1 MYIRTS
7 MVKRS
12 SLGKGLGAL
21 LEDSG
26 SELASASRIT
36 SGNNA
41 VAGSVA
47 NISLSQIEANP
58 FQPRNEFEKQ
68 ALRDLASSIKEYG
81 LIQPITVRKVSFD
94 KFQIISGERRFR
106 ASQLAGFEEIA
117 AYIRIA
123 NDKTMLEMAL
133 VENVQ
138 REDLNAIEIALGYKR
153 LIEECNL
160 TQEQLSH
167 KVGQDRSTVTNFLRL
182 LKLPEPIQAALRD
195 KKISMGHARAL
206 LSVTDPQMQNKI
218 LNDILKNELSV
229 RRIEEYARN
238 YSGKTNQKLKSK
250 SHKNKSSA
258 LSFEEQKLQEDLSG
272 LFKTKVAIRKF
283 NEEEGTIVIPFNE
296 QTLNR
301 IKSILELD

>member
-1 MYIRTS
+1 M
-7 MVKRS
+7 KRS

-26 SELASASRIT
+26 SEIT
-36 SGNNA
+36 SAARIANGNTA
-41 VAGSVA
+41 IAGTVA
-47 NISLSQIEANP
+47 NVSLSQIEANP

-68 ALRDLASSIKEYG
+68 ALRDLSASIKEYG
-81 LIQPITVRKVSFD
+81 LIQPITVRKVGFN

-106 ASQLAGFEEIA
+106 ASQLAGLEQIPAF
-117 AYIRIA
+117 IRIA

-133 VENVQ
+133 VENLQ

-160 TQEQLSH
+160 TQEQLSN

-195 KKISMGHARAL
+195 KKITMGHARAL
-206 LSVTDPQMQNKI
+206 LSVNDSQTQTKI
-218 LNDILKNELSV
+218 LNEILKNELSV

-238 YSGKTNQKLKSK
+238 YSGKKSSGKSK
-250 SHKNKSSA
+250 SKSQKNKSTA
-258 LSFEEQKLQEDLSG
+258 LSFEEQKLQEDLSDH
-272 LFKTKVAIRKF
+272 FKANVTLEKQ
-283 NEEEGTIVIPFNE
+283 NNGEGKIIIQFKSDAE
-296 QTLNR
+296 LKKISR
-301 IKSILELD
+301 ILDL

>member
-1 MYIRTS
+1 

-21 LEDSG
+21 LEDSNTDI
-26 SELASASRIT
+26 SSNARIN

-41 VAGSVA
+41 IAGTVA
-47 NISLSQIEANP
+47 NVSLFQIEANP

-68 ALRDLASSIKEYG
+68 ALSELAQSIREYG
-81 LIQPITVRKVSFD
+81 LIQPITVRKVGEN

-106 ASQLAGFEEIA
+106 ASQLAGLEHIPAF
-117 AYIRIA
+117 IRIA

-153 LIEECNL
+153 LIEECEF
-160 TQEQLSH
+160 TQEQLSQ

-195 KKISMGHARAL
+195 KKITMGHARAL
-206 LSVTDPQMQNKI
+206 LSVNDTQLQTKI
-218 LNDILKNELSV
+218 LNEILKDELSV

-238 YSGKTNQKLKSK
+238 HSDKKGGPKL
-250 SHKNKSSA
+250 KNKSTKKTPA
-258 LSFEEQKLQEDLSG
+258 ILSLEEQKIVEDLSAF
-272 LFKTKVAIRKF
+272 LKTGVSIEKLISGDGR
-283 NEEEGTIVIPFNE
+283 IVIPFKSDAD
-296 QTLNR
+296 LKR
-301 IKSILELD
+301 ITEMLDM

>member
-1 MYIRTS
+1 M
-7 MVKRS
+7 KRS
-12 SLGKGLGAL
+12 SLGKGLSAL

-26 SELASASRIT
+26 SELASASRIAG
-36 SGNNA
+36 GNTA
-41 VAGSVA
+41 VAGSVV
-47 NISLSQIEANP
+47 NIDLSQIEANP

-68 ALRDLASSIKEYG
+68 ALLELAQSIKEYG
-81 LIQPITVRKVSFD
+81 LIQPITVRKVDFD

-106 ASQLAGFEEIA
+106 ASQLAGLEQIPSF
-117 AYIRIA
+117 IRIA
-123 NDKTMLEMAL
+123 NDHTMLEMAL
-133 VENVQ
+133 VENLQ

-160 TQEQLSH
+160 TQEQLSQ

-206 LSVTDPQMQNKI
+206 LSVSDSQLQTKI
-218 LNDILKNELSV
+218 LNEILKSELSV

-238 YSGKTNQKLKSK
+238 YSGKKTSQKSKLKSQ
-250 SHKNKSSA
+250 KNKSA
-258 LSFEEQKLQEDLSG
+258 VLSFDEQKLQEDLSH
-272 LFKTKVAIRKF
+272 LFKTNVSLEKHS
-283 NEEEGTIVIPFNE
+283 EHEGNIVIPFKNE
-296 QTLNR
+296 ETLNR

>member
-1 MYIRTS
+1 

-47 NISLSQIEANP
+47 NINHSQIEANP

-81 LIQPITVRKVSFD
+81 LIQPITVRKVGLD

-106 ASQLAGFEEIA
+106 ASQLAGFEQIA

-160 TQEQLSH
+160 TQEQLSN

-195 KKISMGHARAL
+195 KKITMGHARAL
-206 LSVTDPQMQNKI
+206 LSVTDVQMQTKI

-229 RRIEEYARN
+229 RRIEEYARS
-238 YSGKTNQKLKSK
+238 YSGKKPNQKSKAKSQ
-250 SHKNKSSA
+250 KNKSTV
-258 LSFEEQKLQEDLSG
+258 LSFEDQKLQEDLSD
-272 LFKTKVAIRKF
+272 LFKAKVSLQKH
-283 NEEEGTIVIPFNE
+283 NDEEGNIVIPFNKE
-296 QTLNR
+296 TLKR

>member
-1 MYIRTS
+1 

-21 LEDSG
+21 LEDSS
-26 SELASASRIT
+26 SEIASASKIT
-36 SGNNA
+36 NGNTA
-41 VAGSVA
+41 IAGTVA
-47 NISLSQIEANP
+47 NISLSWIEANP

-68 ALRDLASSIKEYG
+68 ALLELSQSIKEYG
-81 LIQPITVRKVSFD
+81 LIQPITVRKVSLN

-106 ASQLAGFEEIA
+106 ASQLAGLEEIPA
-117 AYIRIA
+117 FIRIA

-160 TQEQLSH
+160 TQEQLSQ
-167 KVGQDRSTVTNFLRL
+167 KVGQDRSTVANFLRL

-206 LSVTDPQMQNKI
+206 LSVNDSSAQVKI

-238 YSGKTNQKLKSK
+238 YSGKPKSQKPNPDRYRGKSQ
-250 SHKNKSSA
+250 KNKSSV
-258 LSFEEQKLQEDLSG
+258 LSFEEQKLQEDFAG
-272 LFKTKVAIRKF
+272 LFKTKVSLEKISD
-283 NEEEGTIVIPFNE
+283 EEGTIIIHFNE
-296 QTLNR
+296 TTLKR

>member
-1 MYIRTS
+1 M
-7 MVKRS
+7 KRS
-12 SLGKGLGAL
+12 SLGKGLAAL

-26 SELASASRIT
+26 SDITSSPRIT
-36 SGNNA
+36 NGNTAIVGTVVN
-41 VAGSVA
+41 V
-47 NISLSQIEANP
+47 SLFQIEANP

-68 ALRDLASSIKEYG
+68 ALLELSQSIKEYG
-81 LIQPITVRKVSFD
+81 LIQPITVRKVGFD

-106 ASQLAGFEEIA
+106 ASQLAGLEQIPAF
-117 AYIRIA
+117 IRIA

-133 VENVQ
+133 VENLQ

-160 TQEQLSH
+160 TQEQLSQ

-195 KKISMGHARAL
+195 KKITMGHARAL
-206 LSVTDPQMQNKI
+206 LSVDDSRMQTKI

-238 YSGKTNQKLKSK
+238 YSGKKTSQKPKVKS
-250 SHKNKSSA
+250 KNKSTV
-258 LSFEEQKLQEDLSG
+258 LSFEEQKLQEDLSDF
-272 LFKTKVAIRKF
+272 FKTDVLIEKQTGGDGK
-283 NEEEGTIVIPFNE
+283 IVIHF
-296 QTLNR
+296 
-301 IKSILELD
+301 KSDAELKKISHLLDL

>member
-1 MYIRTS
+1 MTRRT
-7 MVKRS
+7 
-12 SLGKGLGAL
+12 SLGKGLSAL
-21 LEDSG
+21 LEDSS
-26 SELASASRIT
+26 SEISSASRIA
-36 SGNNA
+36 SGNSA
-41 VAGSVA
+41 IAGTVA

-68 ALRDLASSIKEYG
+68 ALLELSQSIKEYG
-81 LIQPITVRKVSFD
+81 LIQPITVRKVSTN

-106 ASQLAGFEEIA
+106 ASQLAGLEEIPA
-117 AYIRIA
+117 FIRIA

-138 REDLNAIEIALGYKR
+138 REDLNSIEIALGYKR

-160 TQEQLSH
+160 TQEQLSQ
-167 KVGQDRSTVTNFLRL
+167 KVGQDRTTVTNFLRL
-182 LKLPEPIQAALRD
+182 LKLPEQIQAALRD

-206 LSVTDPQMQNKI
+206 LSVNDSAAQIKI

-238 YSGKTNQKLKSK
+238 YSGKQPSQKSK
-250 SHKNKSSA
+250 VKSQKNKTAA
-258 LSFEEQKLQEDLSG
+258 LSFEEQKLSEDLAD
-272 LFKTKVAIRKF
+272 LFKTKVFFEK
-283 NEEEGTIVIPFNE
+283 NNDKEGKIVIHFNE
-296 QTLNR
+296 QTLKR

>member
-1 MYIRTS
+1 

-36 SGNNA
+36 GGNNA

-153 LIEECNL
+153 LIEECHL

-195 KKISMGHARAL
+195 KKITMGHARAL
-206 LSVTDPQMQNKI
+206 LSVTDTAMQTKI

-238 YSGKTNQKLKSK
+238 YSGKPKSQRSKVK
-250 SHKNKSSA
+250 SQKNKSSV
-258 LSFEEQKLQEDLSG
+258 LSFEEQKLQEDLSD
-272 LFKTKVAIRKF
+272 LFKTKVALQKF
-283 NEEEGTIVIPFNE
+283 NDEEGNIVIHFNE
-296 QTLNR
+296 QTLKR